1 MIIRNSKSKKEVTDY
16 IDMRL
21 EEEYKK
27 IVQISVVK
35 SEKKDVFTINFAKM
49 YYELEE
55 EIKRLFGKYYSYKYF
70 NDYWNDKLSS
80 KNDVVRL
87 SWPIDVEQTTVVPVS
102 SEKVMERHSYWKY
115 FMKATYTVEHN
126 RAVIFIVK
134 WTFNYFERNVW
145 LKMLQKLRSAM
156 STLFYLLHFLNI

>member
-1 MIIRNSKSKKEVTDY
+1 MTIRNPKSKKEVTDY

-35 SEKKDVFTINFAKM
+35 SKKKDVFTINFARM

-102 SEKVMERHSYWKY
+102 SEKAREQHSYWKY

-126 RAVIFIVK
+126 KAFIFIVK
-134 WTFNYFERNVW
+134 
-145 LKMLQKLRSAM
+145 
-156 STLFYLLHFLNI
+156 

>member
-1 MIIRNSKSKKEVTDY
+1 MTIRNSKSRKEVTDY

-27 IVQISVVK
+27 IVQISVVQ
-35 SEKKDVFTINFAKM
+35 SEKKDVFVINFAKM

-87 SWPIDVEQTTVVPVS
+87 SGPIDVEQTTVVPVS
-102 SEKVMERHSYWKY
+102 SEKARELHTYWKY
-115 FMKATYTVEHN
+115 FMKSTYTVEHN
-126 RAVIFIVK
+126 KAFIFIVK
-134 WTFNYFERNVW
+134 
-145 LKMLQKLRSAM
+145 
-156 STLFYLLHFLNI
+156 

>member
-1 MIIRNSKSKKEVTDY
+1 MTIRNSKSKKEVTDY

-35 SEKKDVFTINFAKM
+35 SKKKDVFTINFAKM

-70 NDYWNDKLSS
+70 NDYWNDKLSG

-87 SWPIDVEQTTVVPVS
+87 SWPIDVEQTIVVPVS
-102 SEKVMERHSYWKY
+102 SEKAREQHSYWKY

-126 RAVIFIVK
+126 KAFIFIVK
-134 WTFNYFERNVW
+134 
-145 LKMLQKLRSAM
+145 
-156 STLFYLLHFLNI
+156 